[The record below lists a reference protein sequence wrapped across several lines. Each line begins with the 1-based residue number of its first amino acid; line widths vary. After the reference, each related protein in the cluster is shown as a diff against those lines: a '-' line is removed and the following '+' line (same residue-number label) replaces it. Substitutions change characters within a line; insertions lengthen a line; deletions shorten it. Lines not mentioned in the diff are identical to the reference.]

1 MVGENWRAW
10 GVSTLVGSPD
20 QSTSHL
26 DARQQRQQSCT
37 VNPQQA
43 EFPFYPGKES
53 HNTTNPVL
61 FYTACT
67 VIYILKMALQ
77 CFIRLSYTRQY
88 SLYISI
94 ACPVSHLV
102 SSAAG
107 SVFLSLFCAAHPLNA
122 THNDHCGKKSLGF
135 EKHNASFITSQ
146 SAVLTKNNFAD
157 GHLVSSVA
165 PPFCLHC
172 LLTQHT
178 SYIIITV

>member
-1 MVGENWRAW
+1 MP
-10 GVSTLVGSPD
+10 GVSAPWWAPLTKAPPTWTQDSRGK
-20 QSTSHL
+20 
-26 DARQQRQQSCT
+26 SCT

-135 EKHNASFITSQ
+135 EKHNASF
-146 SAVLTKNNFAD
+146 NFTECCFD
-157 GHLVSSVA
+157 KKQL
-165 PPFCLHC
+165 C
-172 LLTQHT
+172 
-178 SYIIITV
+178 